1 MNCRQR
7 RCFAGRAPGLRLPIG
22 HGPAVRLWTT
32 SCGFEASEPIPF
44 PGADLIFSSPCGAI
58 SGQARDRSGECRG
71 ARRPAAR
78 FFPRFLSFQ
87 SFERRKISPPR
98 SSAAHSPIAD
108 EARPRGALPGAEAGC
123 RSGLAG
129 TLVPW
134 RFPGVAKGIRTTY
147 HNFVFQKEET
157 RKSRRQP
164 SRARSYRERGW
175 NIHSRRGYRFR
186 LYVYTSLCIKAR
198 PRNIVP
204 CPW

>member
-1 MNCRQR
+1 MNRRQR

-44 PGADLIFSSPCGAI
+44 PGADSIFSSPCGAI

-71 ARRPAAR
+71 RGAPAAR

-87 SFERRKISPPR
+87 SFERRKISPLVHR
-98 SSAAHSPIAD
+98 RRIRQSPTKLVRRRC
-108 EARPRGALPGAEAGC
+108 ARRRGRL
-123 RSGLAG
+123 SVG
-129 TLVPW
+129 TCGNARPW

-147 HNFVFQKEET
+147 HNFVFQKEKV